1 MSAVYFTAK
10 NKEATLYGSERAYAG
25 LTCTRLFEHS
35 LDMSLPN
42 NADWREMLRPIL
54 GPDTYARTRED
65 AIRSLSSLMTHH
77 VEYVMGE
84 QEASLFGTTL
94 NTTLAM
100 GSDAVKLLARVHGQC
115 ELHGWVAEDNAPW
128 LSDIIAEGLDT
139 GVLRPAKGWDKVE
152 ELLRDPGSDVVMSYS
167 VTDSFPS
174 VYFLSEDD
182 DEEMD
187 EMEDLY
193 EPPHDE
199 LWSRCLAKL
208 KSEEFESWQLE
219 LSPDTWG
226 TFKYR
231 GPTGFGLSK
240 WLVEQT
246 EVKA

>member
-10 NKEATLYGSERAYAG
+10 NKEATLCGSERAYAG

-42 NADWREMLRPIL
+42 NANWREMLIPVL
-54 GPDTYARTRED
+54 GDGGWVRDRET
-65 AIRSLSSLMTHH
+65 AVEALSSPMSYD
-77 VEYVMGE
+77 VEYRMGD
-84 QEASLFGTTL
+84 QEASLFWTTL

-115 ELHGWVAEDNAPW
+115 ELHGWVAEESAPW
-128 LSDIIAEGLDT
+128 LADIIADGLNS
-139 GVLRPAKGWDKVE
+139 GVLRPGKGWDTVE

-174 VYFLSEDD
+174 VYFLLEDD
-182 DEEMD
+182 DGEMD
-187 EMEDLY
+187 ETEDLY
-193 EPPHDE
+193 ELPHDE

-208 KSEEFESWQLE
+208 KSSEFESWQLE

-231 GPTGFGLSK
+231 GPTGFGLAK
-240 WLVEQT
+240 GLVEQT
-246 EVKA
+246 EVEA